1 VYLFNQNF
9 ANKAPTLASYKYL
22 KENELNQEFCLV
34 VDSGYSFT
42 HIVPFYRG
50 KIILEGLRR

>member
-1 VYLFNQNF
+1 LSL
-9 ANKAPTLASYKYL
+9 NKAPTLAAYKYL
-22 KENELNQEFCLV
+22 KENQSNEREFCLV

-50 KIILEGLRR
+50 KIILDGLRR